1 MCRYILATPPKPED
15 RQHNIRLVF
24 GNGLRPQIWK
34 EFVDR
39 FGIPQ
44 VAEFYGA
51 TEGNANIGKK
61 SCFLISTT
69 SLTSIMI
76 FLFD

>member
-1 MCRYILATPPKPED
+1 MCRYILAAPEKPED
-15 RQHNIRLVF
+15 KKHSVRVIF

-34 EFVDR
+34 DFVDR
-39 FGIPQ
+39 FKIKQ

-61 SCFLISTT
+61 LEREKDNF
-69 SLTSIMI
+69 
-76 FLFD
+76 FYA